1 MDQNFIMSVSDLI
14 LEHKYISVAVIYLW
28 DILVLTC
35 VKYER
40 TVTNLASERDW
51 IRFIEM

>member
-40 TVTNLASERDW
+40 TVTNLPSERDW